1 MIRIPSSL
9 YSSKFDGAGF
19 TLLNYPDFAKWSAL
33 FKEPSSLDEGYY
45 IMVSGS
51 RLADGGV
58 LGQVFF
64 NVRKGEVTNEN
75 CLCVIILK
83 L

>member
-1 MIRIPSSL
+1 MQLAYSPIPQL
-9 YSSKFDGAGF
+9 NDPEYLRHFTLSKFDGAGF

-58 LGQVFF
+58 LGQVSFSMF
-64 NVRKGEVTNEN
+64 AKVR
-75 CLCVIILK
+75 
-83 L
+83 